1 MFSPPLSDSEGSV
14 RNARVALHDRR
25 RPYFVL
31 RHNAHISDR
40 FAKATNVVEKKSFL
54 APRLK
59 RFCTYDRSPN
69 TRRQAAVPS
78 SFFVLQHVQSFR
90 LGGASDW
97 DKIAIA

>member
-40 FAKATNVVEKKSFL
+40 FAKATDVVEENSFL

-59 RFCTYDRSPN
+59 RFERMIAVLTLAGRP
-69 TRRQAAVPS
+69 VPS
-78 SFFVLQHVQSFR
+78 SFFELQHVQNFR

-97 DKIAIA
+97 DKIAIT